1 MNEVKIEINLN
12 PLTDGIVQTTCADET
27 AERQERHALVIATN
41 GDMKPISL
49 QEVKAIL
56 DGLNGCSGSVM
67 LGDMDYIAIFNDDKA
82 FDTEDGRYFVGSML
96 IMRIDGDR
104 LVPLT
109 EEEIQ
114 TARGLLSERMRD
126 MIAGDLRFSALEL
139 F

>member
-1 MNEVKIEINLN
+1 MNDVKIEIKLN
-12 PLTDGIVQTTCADET
+12 PLTDGIVQTICIDK
-27 AERQERHALVIATN
+27 AERQDQRALVIATN
-41 GDMKPISL
+41 GDMKQISL
-49 QEVKAIL
+49 QEAMKIL
-56 DGLNGCSGSVM
+56 DGLKDCSGSIII
-67 LGDMDYIAIFNDDKA
+67 GDSDYIVIFNDDKA
-82 FDTEDGRYFVGSML
+82 FDTQEGRYFVGSML

-126 MIAGDLRFSALEL
+126 MTAGDLRFSALEL

>member
-12 PLTDGIVQTTCADET
+12 PLTDGIVQTTCADE

-49 QEVKAIL
+49 QEVKEIL

-82 FDTEDGRYFVGSML
+82 FDTEEGRYFVGSML

-126 MIAGDLRFSALEL
+126 MTAGDLRFSALE
-139 F
+139 FF

>member
-1 MNEVKIEINLN
+1 MNDVKIEIKLN
-12 PLTDGIVQTTCADET
+12 PLTDGIVQTICIDK
-27 AERQERHALVIATN
+27 AERQDQRALVIATN
-41 GDMKPISL
+41 GDMKQISL
-49 QEVKAIL
+49 QEAMKIL
-56 DGLNGCSGSVM
+56 DGLKDCSGSIII
-67 LGDMDYIAIFNDDKA
+67 GDSDYIVIFNDDKA
-82 FDTEDGRYFVGSML
+82 FDTQEGRYFVGSML